1 MALAELH
8 LQQQLVAADLLS
20 VPQQLAAALS
30 RPGYPQALAVA
41 VAEQDPVQV
50 FQLQPA
56 ALAPPAAVLLE
67 AAGAAMLVPRSLA
80 YLASP
85 VVQGHLLASPQLSV
99 TAIAVFEPLA
109 ALAAQA
115 PPLLHRFDEFLRR
128 YTEHE
133 PYRR

>member
-30 RPGYPQALAVA
+30 RPGYPQALA